1 MSEELKIRITK
12 ANKWFLQN
20 LFWLVPLNFVLIL
33 TGIFITRSHQNASLQ
48 NQEKIKKDIAEQLTN
63 DAYLKAKQDSILKN
77 AHDLRNLIKK

>member
-1 MSEELKIRITK
+1 MTMEKIK
-12 ANKWFLQN
+12 NANRLLLQN
-20 LFWLVPLNFVLIL
+20 LFWIVPFNFILIIAGIVLSVSQSRESLV
-33 TGIFITRSHQNASLQ
+33 